1 MEKYDGPAFFR
12 GENKEKTGSM
22 RQARKLRPQ
31 KALRPAQA
39 LPKKTVNVYQN
50 SRGFRPTYVPPSQ
63 IKNQVRNLRKHY
75 AHLISLLAKPKDSY
89 WLFDEEG
96 QDANVLDLTLPM
108 VTFEAQVETSLQ
120 TSLATESESL
130 SEVAALTSVSQ
141 STEPVVKMSSQAMVY
156 HREKTREVA
165 LDSQVTS
172 ELSRPKVESVSEVSQ
187 SMAVVSVYVESSAS
201 LASSEVA
208 SMPKIVSDE
217 NQHEAEIPVNEA
229 EDQQE
234 VVFKDSQEQAT
245 IDGQTMA
252 MNTAPVASQ
261 VAVAM
266 DEAGYQFPSL
276 DLLPAPVRANDVALD
291 AWIQEQVTIL
301 DQTLNDFK
309 IDAHVVNQT
318 IGPSVVQFEL
328 ALGRGVKVNKITNLA
343 DDLQLNLA
351 AKDVRIEAPIPGK
364 STVGIEVP
372 NRYGRPVMLAE
383 ILESEA
389 FRKADSPLT
398 VALGVDLFGQAR
410 VTNLQKMPHGLIA
423 GATGSGKSVFLNSI
437 LVSLLYKAKP
447 SEVKLIIIDPKA
459 VEMAPYQDIPHLLA
473 PVISDM
479 QAAAATL
486 KWVVEE
492 MERRYQQLASYG
504 ARNLEAFNK
513 KMANQGDYGLKL
525 PYIVVVIDELADLM
539 MAASSEVQDYIA
551 RITAKAR
558 AAGIHLLVA
567 TQRPSV
573 DVVTGTIKNNIPTR
587 IAFMVSSQIDSR
599 TILDQ
604 AGAERLLGRGDMLYL
619 GNGSSQP
626 LRLQGAYIDEEVEM
640 ITAFVRQQG
649 QPHYAFDPEK
659 LKKHVEEAES
669 QDEIFPRVLD
679 YLVNEETIS
688 TSKLQRVFGIGYNR
702 AATIIEQ
709 LEAKQYISKSR
720 GSKPRSVFLTQ
731 EGLNKLRQQ

>member
-208 SMPKIVSDE
+208 STPKIVSDE
-217 NQHEAEIPVNEA
+217 NQNEAEIPVNEA
-229 EDQQE
+229 ENQQE

-261 VAVAM
+261 VAVAWM
-266 DEAGYQFPSL
+266 
-276 DLLPAPVRANDVALD
+276 R
-291 AWIQEQVTIL
+291 
-301 DQTLNDFK
+301 
-309 IDAHVVNQT
+309 
-318 IGPSVVQFEL
+318 
-328 ALGRGVKVNKITNLA
+328 
-343 DDLQLNLA
+343 
-351 AKDVRIEAPIPGK
+351 
-364 STVGIEVP
+364 
-372 NRYGRPVMLAE
+372 
-383 ILESEA
+383 
-389 FRKADSPLT
+389 
-398 VALGVDLFGQAR
+398 R
-410 VTNLQKMPHGLIA
+410 VTN
-423 GATGSGKSVFLNSI
+423 
-437 LVSLLYKAKP
+437 
-447 SEVKLIIIDPKA
+447 
-459 VEMAPYQDIPHLLA
+459 
-473 PVISDM
+473 
-479 QAAAATL
+479 
-486 KWVVEE
+486 
-492 MERRYQQLASYG
+492 
-504 ARNLEAFNK
+504 
-513 KMANQGDYGLKL
+513 
-525 PYIVVVIDELADLM
+525 
-539 MAASSEVQDYIA
+539 
-551 RITAKAR
+551 
-558 AAGIHLLVA
+558 
-567 TQRPSV
+567 
-573 DVVTGTIKNNIPTR
+573 
-587 IAFMVSSQIDSR
+587 SQ
-599 TILDQ
+599 
-604 AGAERLLGRGDMLYL
+604 
-619 GNGSSQP
+619 
-626 LRLQGAYIDEEVEM
+626 V
-640 ITAFVRQQG
+640 
-649 QPHYAFDPEK
+649 
-659 LKKHVEEAES
+659 
-669 QDEIFPRVLD
+669 
-679 YLVNEETIS
+679 
-688 TSKLQRVFGIGYNR
+688 
-702 AATIIEQ
+702 
-709 LEAKQYISKSR
+709 
-720 GSKPRSVFLTQ
+720 
-731 EGLNKLRQQ
+731 